1 MFENYLQYHHIP
13 CGAIIGRIMS
23 KEHLTQRELANRAGI
38 PYQRINDF
46 IANRRKI
53 SPEVSLKLEKALN
66 IDNQCF
72 FYQIQTNHEI
82 FTTITQHSEL
92 SHPDLS
98 LFRKAL
104 FWDTDIEKLNWTKN
118 SNWII
123 QRVFEY
129 GNANEIKETIKFY
142 GKEFIISELSSIR
155 NSWNTKNRIYNLKNT
170 RYNYNNT
177 NNDR

>member
-13 CGAIIGRIMS
+13 CGAVIGRIMS

-53 SPEVSLKLEKALN
+53 SPEVSLKLERALN

-72 FYQIQTNHEI
+72 FYKIQTNHEI
-82 FTTITQHSEL
+82 FTAITQHSEL

-98 LFRKAL
+98 ILRKAL
-104 FWDTDIEKLNWTKN
+104 FWDTDIDKLNWQKN
-118 SNWII
+118 SKWII

-129 GNANEIKETIKFY
+129 GNYSEITETIRFY
-142 GKEFIISELSSIR
+142 GKDLIIKELQSIHDT
-155 NSWNTKNRIYNLKNT
+155 WNAENRIYNLKK
-170 RYNYNNT
+170 YLNYDVEN
-177 NNDR
+177 

>member
-1 MFENYLQYHHIP
+1 
-13 CGAIIGRIMS
+13 MS

-72 FYQIQTNHEI
+72 FYKIQTNHEI
-82 FTTITQHSEL
+82 FTAIAQQSEL
-92 SHPDLS
+92 SHPNLS
-98 LFRKAL
+98 QFRKAL
-104 FWDTDIEKLNWTKN
+104 FWDTDIEKLNWQKN

-129 GNANEIKETIKFY
+129 GNASEIKETIKFY
-142 GKEFIISELSSIR
+142 GKDLIIKELQSIHDT
-155 NSWNTKNRIYNLKNT
+155 WNAENRIYNLKK
-170 RYNYNNT
+170 YLNYDFENSHRITTIVGMSEQNNVT
-177 NNDR
+177 QSV